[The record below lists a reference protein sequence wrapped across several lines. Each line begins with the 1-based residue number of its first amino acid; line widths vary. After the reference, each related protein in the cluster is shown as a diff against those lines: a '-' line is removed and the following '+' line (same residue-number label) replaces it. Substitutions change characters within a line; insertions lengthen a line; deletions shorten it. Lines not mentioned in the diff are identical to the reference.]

1 MPESCP
7 DTDSLPSRIAAL
19 VHTHFDGL
27 PKRSKPVLRDGTTA
41 EWIPMTGIVL
51 VKGANT
57 PAEQLTCVT
66 VTTGAKCLPASQIP
80 QCNGLVLHDCHAETL
95 AMRAFN
101 YWLLS
106 ECRAV
111 LNSEQQQSVIEN
123 GEGEL
128 NPPAPSPYIRRRQR
142 QSQEITRPESDALF
156 PPFEIC
162 PDVDIYMYC
171 TCAPCG
177 DASMELVMAAQD
189 DPTPWALPN
198 KTSTSDTDPE
208 PPRTE
213 GTPLLSGRGHFSQ
226 LGIVR
231 RKPARA
237 DAESTKSKSCSDKI
251 ALRQVT
257 SLLSYESSLLVAVT
271 ANAYVKGLI
280 MPEEEISKSGC
291 ERCFGGGQIGRMRGL
306 NGRVWP
312 VDVDV
317 DAGTSISSNEQ
328 VRRSKDS
335 ENDTQGCHR
344 YSYAFRPFEILSIP
358 NTQLKSLW
366 AFRKPRATDPICEE
380 SKDTSRSQV
389 KKTKP
394 GTISAVWVRAP
405 TPTRPPN
412 PATDS
417 QDSGLNSA
425 MPVTDNGTK
434 ILPVLRGSR
443 TGLFESIINGVR
455 QGHKASGPGPGIRGA
470 SALCRARMWEH
481 WRGTASSTF
490 QCTGD
495 SETDAVNKS
504 EDGVVEET
512 LLSFKSKEISTAFQA
527 STYREFK
534 KPKPGG
540 QSGVVLARRQAMN
553 AAKDVL
559 DGWVPN
565 DGDEGWGWRWNLGE
579 LFDARGDPVVMDPKG
594 SKKRKR

>member
-1 MPESCP
+1 MPGSGP
-7 DTDSLPSRIAAL
+7 GTDSLPSRVAAL

-27 PKRSKPVLRDGTTA
+27 PKRSKPVLRDDGTA

-57 PAEQLTCVT
+57 PEEQLTCVA
-66 VTTGAKCLPASQIP
+66 VTTGAKCLPTSQIP
-80 QCNGLVLHDCHAETL
+80 SCNGLVLHDCHAEIL

-106 ECRAV
+106 ECRAILV
-111 LNSEQQQSVIEN
+111 SEQQRPSN
-123 GEGEL
+123 SKDGKGEL
-128 NPPAPSPYIRRRQR
+128 GPPSPYIRRRLCQT
-142 QSQEITRPESDALF
+142 QEITGQESDALF
-156 PPFEIC
+156 PPFEIS

-198 KTSTSDTDPE
+198 TTSTSTAE
-208 PPRTE
+208 RSNT
-213 GTPLLSGRGHFSQ
+213 TLLSGRGHFSQ

-271 ANAYVKGLI
+271 ANAYIKGLV

-291 ERCFGGGQIGRMRGL
+291 ERCFGGGENGRMRGL
-306 NGRVWP
+306 NEKVWP
-312 VDVDV
+312 VDAYI
-317 DAGTSISSNEQ
+317 DADMIHGSCEQ
-328 VRRSKDS
+328 VGRNRDRDSDSRRFR
-335 ENDTQGCHR
+335 R

-358 NTQLKSLW
+358 NTQLRSLW
-366 AFRKPRATDPICEE
+366 AFRKPRATDSVHGGEAQ
-380 SKDTSRSQV
+380 DTSRPQV
-389 KKTKP
+389 KKAKP

-405 TPTRPPN
+405 TPTPAPN
-412 PATDS
+412 PTTNN
-417 QDSGLNSA
+417 QDSGLESA
-425 MPVTDNGTK
+425 TPVPDNGTK
-434 ILPVLRGSR
+434 TFPVLRGSR

-455 QGHKASGPGPGIRGA
+455 QGYKASGPGPGIRGA

-481 WRGTASSTF
+481 WRGIASNIF
-490 QCTGD
+490 QRTGD
-495 SETDAVNKS
+495 DGTVAEDVNQ
-504 EDGVVEET
+504 DGDVEIH
-512 LLSFKSKEISTAFQA
+512 SYSIRKELPIALRA

-534 KPKPGG
+534 EPNPGG
-540 QSGVVLARRQAMN
+540 LRAVILARREAMG

-559 DGWVPN
+559 GGWVPN
-565 DGDEGWGWRWNLGE
+565 DGDEGWGWRWDLGK
-579 LFDARGDPVVMDPKG
+579 LVDARGDLVEMDPKG

>member
-1 MPESCP
+1 MPEPCP
-7 DTDSLPSRIAAL
+7 DTGSLPSRIASL

-27 PKRSKPVLRDGTTA
+27 PKRSKPVLRDDGTA

-80 QCNGLVLHDCHAETL
+80 HCNGLVLHDCHAEVL

-106 ECRAV
+106 ECHAV
-111 LNSEQQQSVIEN
+111 LISEQQQSFIVKD
-123 GEGEL
+123 GKGEL
-128 NPPAPSPYIRRRQR
+128 NPPAQSPYIRRRRR
-142 QSQEITRPESDALF
+142 QSQEITGPESDALF

-198 KTSTSDTDPE
+198 TTSTSDTDPE

-213 GTPLLSGRGHFSQ
+213 GSLLSGRGHFSQ

-280 MPEEEISKSGC
+280 MPEEEISKPGC
-291 ERCFGGGQIGRMRGL
+291 ERCFGGEQNGRMRGL

-312 VDVDV
+312 I
-317 DAGTSISSNEQ
+317 DAGASLDYDKQ
-328 VRRSKDS
+328 VGRNRDS
-335 ENDTQGCHR
+335 ESDSQRCHR

-366 AFRKPRATDPICEE
+366 AFRKPRATDPICEGE
-380 SKDTSRSQV
+380 SKDTSRPQV

-405 TPTRPPN
+405 TPTRLPN
-412 PATDS
+412 PAKNS
-417 QDSGLNSA
+417 QDSGLDSGT
-425 MPVTDNGTK
+425 PVTDNGTK

-481 WRGTASSTF
+481 WRGTASNTF
-490 QCTGD
+490 QRTGD
-495 SETDAVNKS
+495 SETGAVNKS
-504 EDGVVEET
+504 EDEGVEET
-512 LLSFKSKEISTAFQA
+512 HMGFISKEISIAFQA

-534 KPKPGG
+534 KEPKPGD
-540 QSGVVLARRQAMN
+540 SSAVVLARRQAMN
-553 AAKDVL
+553 AAKDIL

-565 DGDEGWGWRWNLGE
+565 DGDDGWGWRWNLGE
-579 LFDARGDPVVMDPKG
+579 LFDATGNPVVMDPKG

>member
-1 MPESCP
+1 M
-7 DTDSLPSRIAAL
+7 TSR
-19 VHTHFDGL
+19 
-27 PKRSKPVLRDGTTA
+27 
-41 EWIPMTGIVL
+41 
-51 VKGANT
+51 
-57 PAEQLTCVT
+57 
-66 VTTGAKCLPASQIP
+66 TGAKCLPASQIP
-80 QCNGLVLHDCHAETL
+80 HCNGLVLHDCHAEIL

-111 LNSEQQQSVIEN
+111 LTNEQQQSFID

-128 NPPAPSPYIRRRQR
+128 NPSAPSPYIRRRRR
-142 QSQEITRPESDALF
+142 QSQKITGPDSDALF

-177 DASMELVMAAQD
+177 DASMELVMEAQD

-198 KTSTSDTDPE
+198 TTSTSDTDPE
-208 PPRTE
+208 LPRTE
-213 GTPLLSGRGHFSQ
+213 GPILAGRGHFSK

-291 ERCFGGGQIGRMRGL
+291 ERCFGGAQNGRMRGL
-306 NGRVWP
+306 NGKVWP
-312 VDVDV
+312 VDAEI
-317 DAGTSISSNEQ
+317 DAGTSLGSNEQ
-328 VRRSKDS
+328 AGRNKDS
-335 ENDTQGCHR
+335 ESDSQRCHR
-344 YSYAFRPFEILSIP
+344 HSYAFRPFEILSIP
-358 NTQLKSLW
+358 NSLLKSLW
-366 AFRKPRATDPICEE
+366 AFRKPRATDPVCEGE
-380 SKDTSRSQV
+380 SKDTSRPQV
-389 KKTKP
+389 RKTKP

-405 TPTRPPN
+405 TPIRSSN
-412 PATDS
+412 PATDR
-417 QDSGLNSA
+417 QDSGLSSPT
-425 MPVTDNGTK
+425 PVTDNGTK
-434 ILPVLRGSR
+434 ILPVLRGSK
-443 TGLFESIINGVR
+443 TGLFESIISGVR

-470 SALCRARMWEH
+470 SALCRARMWEL
-481 WRGTASSTF
+481 WRGTASNTV
-490 QCTGD
+490 QRTGD
-495 SETDAVNKS
+495 GETSALNKND
-504 EDGVVEET
+504 DGSVEET
-512 LLSFKSKEISTAFQA
+512 PLGFMNKEISTVFQA

-534 KPKPGG
+534 EPKEGL
-540 QSGVVLARRQAMN
+540 SSVVLARRQAMN
-553 AAKDVL
+553 AAKDIL

-565 DGDEGWGWRWNLGE
+565 DGDEGWGWRWNRGE
-579 LFDARGDPVVMDPKG
+579 LFDARGNPVEMDPKG

>member
-1 MPESCP
+1 MPESAP
-7 DTDSLPSRIAAL
+7 DTETLPSRIAAL

-27 PKRSKPVLRDGTTA
+27 PKRSKPVLRDDGTA

-80 QCNGLVLHDCHAETL
+80 SCNGLVLHDCHAEIL

-106 ECRAV
+106 ECRAI
-111 LNSEQQQSVIEN
+111 LTSEQQWLSHSSDGKRVS
-123 GEGEL
+123 G
-128 NPPAPSPYIRRRQR
+128 PPSPSPYIRRRLR
-142 QSQEITRPESDALF
+142 QIEETTGPESDALF

-189 DPTPWALPN
+189 DPTPWALP
-198 KTSTSDTDPE
+198 DPGPALSNTAS
-208 PPRTE
+208 PPLT
-213 GTPLLSGRGHFSQ
+213 GRGHFSQ

-257 SLLSYESSLLVAVT
+257 SLLNYESSLLVAVT
-271 ANAYVKGLI
+271 ANAYIKGLV
-280 MPEEEISKSGC
+280 MPEEEINKSGC
-291 ERCFGGGQIGRMRGL
+291 ERCFGGEENGRMRCL

-312 VDVDV
+312 VDVDANA
-317 DAGTSISSNEQ
+317 DSIPGFGEQAGRNRDRDS
-328 VRRSKDS
+328 DS
-335 ENDTQGCHR
+335 ERCNR
-344 YSYAFRPFEILSIP
+344 YSYAFRPFEVLSIP
-358 NTQLKSLW
+358 NTQLRSLW
-366 AFRKPRATDPICEE
+366 AFRKPRATDSVREGE
-380 SKDTSRSQV
+380 AQDASRPQV

-405 TPTRPPN
+405 TPTPFPGSTTNSPN
-412 PATDS
+412 S
-417 QDSGLNSA
+417 SLESA
-425 MPVTDNGTK
+425 MAACDNGTK
-434 ILPVLRGSR
+434 TLPVLRGSR

-455 QGHKASGPGPGIRGA
+455 QGHKASAPGPGIRGA

-481 WRGTASSTF
+481 WKGAASNAILRSFNAGTGPVCENDHGDGSVKTRSSRL
-490 QCTGD
+490 
-495 SETDAVNKS
+495 N
-504 EDGVVEET
+504 
-512 LLSFKSKEISTAFQA
+512 KEISTAFQA

-534 KPKPGG
+534 KELNLGVS
-540 QSGVVLARRQAMN
+540 SGVVLARKQAMG

-559 DGWVPN
+559 GGWVPN
-565 DGDEGWGWRWNLGE
+565 DGDEGWGWRSNLGK
-579 LFDARGDPVVMDPKG
+579 LVDAEGNLVEMDPKG

>member
-1 MPESCP
+1 MPEARP

-27 PKRSKPVLRDGTTA
+27 PKRSKPVLRDDGTA

-51 VKGANT
+51 VRGANT
-57 PAEQLTCVT
+57 PEEQLTCVA

-80 QCNGLVLHDCHAETL
+80 SCNGLVLHDCHAEIL

-106 ECRAV
+106 ECRAI
-111 LNSEQQQSVIEN
+111 LDSEQQRLSN
-123 GEGEL
+123 SKDGKGEL
-128 NPPAPSPYIRRRQR
+128 GPPSPSPSPYIRRRLR
-142 QSQEITRPESDALF
+142 QTQEITGPESGTLV

-162 PDVDIYMYC
+162 PDVDAYMYC

-198 KTSTSDTDPE
+198 TASTSNLTTDPLD
-208 PPRTE
+208 T
-213 GTPLLSGRGHFSQ
+213 TLLSGRGHFSQ

-271 ANAYVKGLI
+271 ANAYIKGLV

-291 ERCFGGGQIGRMRGL
+291 ERCFGGGENGRMKDL

-312 VDVDV
+312 VDDV
-317 DAGTSISSNEQ
+317 DDDTSPGSREQ
-328 VRRSKDS
+328 VARNKDS
-335 ENDTQGCHR
+335 DSQRCNRH
-344 YSYAFRPFEILSIP
+344 SYAFRPFEILSIP

-366 AFRKPRATDPICEE
+366 AFRKPRATDPVPEGE
-380 SKDTSRSQV
+380 AQDASRPRV
-389 KKTKP
+389 KKAKP

-405 TPTRPPN
+405 TPTPPPN
-412 PATDS
+412 PTTDS
-417 QDSGLNSA
+417 QNFGLESVTRA
-425 MPVTDNGTK
+425 TDNGSKT
-434 ILPVLRGSR
+434 LPVLRGSR
-443 TGLFESIINGVR
+443 TGLFENLVNGVR

-470 SALCRARMWEH
+470 SALCRARMWQY
-481 WRGTASSTF
+481 WTGATTDTF
-490 QCTGD
+490 QRTGD
-495 SETDAVNKS
+495 SGTGPANENDHGN
-504 EDGVVEET
+504 GVLEIH
-512 LLSFKSKEISTAFQA
+512 SNSIGKEISTALQA
-527 STYREFK
+527 STYKEFK
-534 KPKPGG
+534 EPRPG
-540 QSGVVLARRQAMN
+540 SLSNVILARRQAMS

-559 DGWVPN
+559 GGWVPN
-565 DGDEGWGWRWNLGE
+565 DGDEGWGWRWKSEE
-579 LFDARGDPVVMDPKG
+579 LVDARGDLVEMDPKG

>member
-7 DTDSLPSRIAAL
+7 DTNSLPSRIANL

-27 PKRSKPVLRDGTTA
+27 PKRSKPVLRDDGTA

-80 QCNGLVLHDCHAETL
+80 HCNGLVLHDCHAEIL

-111 LNSEQQQSVIEN
+111 LTNEQKQSFID

-128 NPPAPSPYIRRRQR
+128 NPSAPSPYIRRRRR
-142 QSQEITRPESDALF
+142 QSQEITGPDSDALF

-177 DASMELVMAAQD
+177 DASMELVMEAQD

-198 KTSTSDTDPE
+198 TTSTSDTGPE
-208 PPRTE
+208 LPRTE
-213 GTPLLSGRGHFSQ
+213 GPILAGRGHFSK

-291 ERCFGGGQIGRMRGL
+291 ERCFGGGQNGRMRGL
-306 NGRVWP
+306 NGKVWP
-312 VDVDV
+312 VDAEV
-317 DAGTSISSNEQ
+317 DAGTSLGSNEQ
-328 VRRSKDS
+328 AGRNKDS
-335 ENDTQGCHR
+335 ESDSQRCHR
-344 YSYAFRPFEILSIP
+344 HSYAFRPFEILSIP
-358 NTQLKSLW
+358 NSLLKSLW
-366 AFRKPRATDPICEE
+366 AFRKPRATDPVCEGE
-380 SKDTSRSQV
+380 SKDTSRPQV
-389 KKTKP
+389 RKTKP

-405 TPTRPPN
+405 TPTRSSN
-412 PATDS
+412 PATDR
-417 QDSGLNSA
+417 QDSGLSSPT
-425 MPVTDNGTK
+425 PVTDNGTK
-434 ILPVLRGSR
+434 ILPVLRGSK
-443 TGLFESIINGVR
+443 TGLFESIISGVR

-470 SALCRARMWEH
+470 SALCRARMWEL
-481 WRGTASSTF
+481 WRGTASNTV
-490 QCTGD
+490 QRTGD
-495 SETDAVNKS
+495 GETSALNKND
-504 EDGVVEET
+504 DGSVEET
-512 LLSFKSKEISTAFQA
+512 PLGFMNKEISTVFQA

-534 KPKPGG
+534 EPKEGL
-540 QSGVVLARRQAMN
+540 SSVVLARRQAMN
-553 AAKDVL
+553 AAKDIL

-565 DGDEGWGWRWNLGE
+565 DGDEGWGWRWNRGE
-579 LFDARGDPVVMDPKG
+579 LFDARGNPVEMDPKG

>member
-1 MPESCP
+1 MPDSCP
-7 DTDSLPSRIAAL
+7 DTDTLPSRIAVL

-27 PKRSKPVLRDGTTA
+27 PKRSKPVLRDDGTG

-80 QCNGLVLHDCHAETL
+80 HCNGLVLHDCHAEIL

-111 LNSEQQQSVIEN
+111 LSSEQQSFIKD

-128 NPPAPSPYIRRRQR
+128 NPPAPSPYIRRRRR
-142 QSQEITRPESDALF
+142 QSRGITSLELDASI

-177 DASMELVMAAQD
+177 DASMELVMAEQD

-198 KTSTSDTDPE
+198 TTPTSSTDPE

-213 GTPLLSGRGHFSQ
+213 GPLLSGRGHFSQ

-237 DAESTKSKSCSDKI
+237 DAESTKSKSCSDKM

-291 ERCFGGGQIGRMRGL
+291 ERCFGGGQNGRMRGL
-306 NGRVWP
+306 NGRLWP
-312 VDVDV
+312 INADI
-317 DAGTSISSNEQ
+317 DAGTSLGSNEQ
-328 VRRSKDS
+328 VGRNKDS
-335 ENDTQGCHR
+335 ESDSQRCHR

-366 AFRKPRATDPICEE
+366 AFRKPRATHPICEGG
-380 SKDTSRSQV
+380 SKDTSRPQV

-412 PATDS
+412 PATES
-417 QDSGLNSA
+417 QDSGLNLA
-425 MPVTDNGTK
+425 TPVTDNGAK
-434 ILPVLRGSR
+434 ILPILRGSR

-455 QGHKASGPGPGIRGA
+455 QGHKSSGPGPGIRGA

-481 WRGTASSTF
+481 WRGTASNTF
-490 QCTGD
+490 QRTGD
-495 SETDAVNKS
+495 SESSALNKS
-504 EDGVVEET
+504 GDGKVEEAH
-512 LLSFKSKEISTAFQA
+512 LSFMSKEISTALHA

-534 KPKPGG
+534 EPKGG
-540 QSGVVLARRQAMN
+540 LSGVVLARRQAMN
-553 AAKDVL
+553 AAKEIL

-579 LFDARGDPVVMDPKG
+579 LFDARGNPVVMDPKG

>member
-1 MPESCP
+1 MPESSP

-19 VHTHFDGL
+19 VHAHFDGL
-27 PKRSKPVLRDGTTA
+27 PKRSKPVIRDDGTA

-57 PAEQLTCVT
+57 PEEQLTCIA

-80 QCNGLVLHDCHAETL
+80 HCNGLVLHDCHAEIL

-106 ECRAV
+106 ECRAI
-111 LNSEQQQSVIEN
+111 LTSKQQRPSNSRDGK
-123 GEGEL
+123 GEPV
-128 NPPAPSPYIRRRQR
+128 PPSPSPYIRRRRR
-142 QSQEITRPESDALF
+142 QSQELTGLF

-198 KTSTSDTDPE
+198 TASIQSPDPSN
-208 PPRTE
+208 T
-213 GTPLLSGRGHFSQ
+213 TLLSGRGHFSQ

-257 SLLSYESSLLVAVT
+257 SLLSYENSLLVAVT
-271 ANAYVKGLI
+271 ANAYIKGLV
-280 MPEEEISKSGC
+280 MPAEEINKSGC
-291 ERCFGGGQIGRMRGL
+291 ERCFGGGKTGRMTGL
-306 NGRVWP
+306 DGRVWP
-312 VDVDV
+312 VDVDTG
-317 DAGTSISSNEQ
+317 AGTSPFSGEQ
-328 VRRSKDS
+328 VEMEEASDCDS
-335 ENDTQGCHR
+335 QRCNR

-358 NTQLKSLW
+358 NTQLKALW
-366 AFRKPRATDPICEE
+366 AFRKPRATDSILKGETQDASSPL
-380 SKDTSRSQV
+380 
-389 KKTKP
+389 KKAKP

-405 TPTRPPN
+405 TPTHPPSTTN
-412 PATDS
+412 S
-417 QDSGLNSA
+417 RNSGLESA
-425 MPVTDNGTK
+425 MPPSDNGTK
-434 ILPVLRGSR
+434 TLPVLRGSR

-455 QGHKASGPGPGIRGA
+455 QGHKAFSPGPGIRGA
-470 SALCRARMWEH
+470 SALCRARMWEL
-481 WRGTASSTF
+481 WRGTASNTF
-490 QCTGD
+490 QHTGD
-495 SETDAVNKS
+495 DGTGPVDNN
-504 EDGVVEET
+504 EDGGVEVQINN
-512 LLSFKSKEISTAFQA
+512 EISTAFQA
-527 STYREFK
+527 STYKAFK
-534 KPKPGG
+534 ELKPGG
-540 QSGVVLARRQAMN
+540 SSGVVLARREAMN

-559 DGWVPN
+559 GGWVPN
-565 DGDEGWGWRWNLGE
+565 EGDEGWGWRWKLGE
-579 LFDARGDPVVMDPKG
+579 LVDAEGNLVEMDPKG